1 MSEELVSEWV
11 DKAEEDYKTVEELCS
26 KSLSEFANTICF
38 HSQQCAEK
46 YLKALLVKCGIEP
59 PWIHELESLL
69 DLLASK
75 IPEIEKNR
83 GMLAQLSPYATE
95 YRYPGKTAK
104 EEEADTCIKIIR
116 KLRNNVRAILGS

>member
-1 MSEELVSEWV
+1 MSGWIRQR
-11 DKAEEDYKTVEELCS
+11 KDYKTVEELCS
-26 KSLSEFANTICF
+26 KSLSEFADTICF

-75 IPEIEKNR
+75 IPEIEKIEVCSLNYP
-83 GMLAQLSPYATE
+83 LTQLNIDIQEKRQKKKRLTHA
-95 YRYPGKTAK
+95 
-104 EEEADTCIKIIR
+104 
-116 KLRNNVRAILGS
+116 LR